1 MTAILEVDNLHTH
14 FRTRDGVVRAIEG
27 LSLTVQ
33 AGEVLGIVGESGCGK
48 SVTALSV
55 MRLIPSSVGGIVEGQ
70 VRFEGK
76 DLASMSEG

>member
-1 MTAILEVDNLHTH
+1 MTPILEVDDLHTH

-55 MRLIPSSVGGIVEGQ
+55 VRLIPSSAGGIV
-70 VRFEGK
+70 
-76 DLASMSEG
+76 